1 MANDKI
7 LDRVRALLAIAEHPN
22 TPSHEADTALT
33 QANRLMA
40 KHAIEEATARAA
52 QTREERRAVERKMFR
67 IHEGDYSEFL
77 GSMRAILSGI
87 CKHNRVQLVITSSYD
102 TELFGMHDD
111 IVWVEQQYMQ
121 IYFEFLRKLQP
132 KWDESIGYDANIY
145 NFKVAGYPW
154 SQIDSI
160 AQQNG
165 HASRESM
172 KTERWTH
179 RITGEEMSNTY
190 PTGYYH
196 KLLGAYKRHM
206 RVIGDT
212 TPVATQ
218 THSQYRRDFSDGF
231 TSRIRARLEKMA
243 ADAAGEVDESAA
255 VVLYDMSQEIKEE
268 VYAAHPDLHPDEVR
282 KEMREYQQ
290 AREERAA
297 AERQARETMLNR
309 MTDKQRAAFLDKER
323 REEEREEARQ
333 ERYWRKQAQKN
344 RDYAGQ
350 VAGQRA
356 ASAVSLDRNAGSTE
370 AARGRQELGA

>member
-1 MANDKI
+1 MANEKI

-22 TPSHEADTALT
+22 TPPHEADTALT

-40 KHAIEEATARAA
+40 KHAIQEATARAA
-52 QTREERRAVERKMFR
+52 QTREERRAVERKPFR
-67 IHEGDYSEFL
+67 IHDGDYSEFL
-77 GSMRAILSGI
+77 VEMRRILQGI
-87 CKHNRVQLVITSSYD
+87 CKHNRVAVVITSAYD

-132 KWDESIGYDANIY
+132 RWDESLGYDANIY

-154 SQIDSI
+154 SQIDAI

-165 HASRESM
+165 HVSRESM

-179 RITGEEMSNTY
+179 WNTGEEMTNTY
-190 PTGYYH
+190 PTGYFH
-196 KLLGAYKRHM
+196 KLLAAYKRHM
-206 RVIGDT
+206 KVIGDT

-218 THSQYRRDFSDGF
+218 THSQYRRDFADGF

-243 ADAAGEVDESAA
+243 ADVAGEVDESAA
-255 VVLYDMSQEIKEE
+255 VVLYDMKQEIMDE
-268 VYAAHPDLHPDEVR
+268 VYSAHPALHPDEVS
-282 KEMREYQQ
+282 KELRRHRE
-290 AREERAA
+290 AREARAA

-323 REEEREEARQ
+323 RAEEREEARQ
-333 ERYWRKQAQKN
+333 DAYWRKQDRKR

-370 AARGRQELGA
+370 AARGRGELGS